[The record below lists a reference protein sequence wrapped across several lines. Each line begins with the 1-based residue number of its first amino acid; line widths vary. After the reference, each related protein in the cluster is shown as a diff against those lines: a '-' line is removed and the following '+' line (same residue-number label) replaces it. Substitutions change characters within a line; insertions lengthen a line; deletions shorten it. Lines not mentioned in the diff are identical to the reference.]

1 MFVTEGSEINFDKDN
16 DFSNDE
22 GLERLVCDYED
33 LSEPFLHVAKDFSK
47 QYAHIYAARFNA
59 MQGNLLNRVKLKW
72 GDKYQV
78 KKLFEL
84 KEGVEETCVVIG
96 TLFKHQELK
105 PSILKELSDELQVV
119 PQPKRFVFC
128 VFIYLQETHF

>member
-1 MFVTEGSEINFDKDN
+1 MLVTEGCEVNFDNDN

-22 GLERLVCDYED
+22 GLDRHVCDYKD
-33 LSEPFLHVAKDFSK
+33 LSDPFTHVIKDYSK
-47 QYAHIYAARFNA
+47 QYAHIYAARFSA

-72 GDKYQV
+72 GDKYTV

-105 PSILKELSDELQVV
+105 PSILKELSDELQMV
-119 PQPKRFVFC
+119 PQPKRFIF
-128 VFIYLQETHF
+128 H